1 MTLKYHTSSH
11 PKLNNF
17 MYNTL
22 FLLQIYAT
30 YDLELIGCELS
41 VQQFTRSAPHLKSR
55 MRRSI
60 LQVDT
65 LLAKWDQGFSL
76 QTSHN
81 T

>member
-1 MTLKYHTSSH
+1 MTLKYHEHKNSSH

-17 MYNTL
+17 MYNIL

-30 YDLELIGCELS
+30 YDLELIDCEQS

-55 MRRSI
+55 MRRSN

-65 LLAKWDQGFSL
+65 LLAKWDQGCSL
-76 QTSHN
+76 
-81 T
+81 